1 MAVAALQQQYTELIT
16 RLLEEEILDDQ
27 FTQLQLLQDE
37 SNPEFVTE
45 VITLFF
51 EDSEKLLQDLTT
63 EVETTPVDYKKVDS
77 FVHQL
82 KGSSSRYMANRE
94 ATDLIVV
101 PVSIGAQRV
110 KAVCIEFRTF
120 CDNENADGCK
130 EALGNVKKEFDL
142 VKKELTE
149 MLELEEKILAAGG
162 TLPSVE

>member
-1 MAVAALQQQYTELIT
+1 MAVEALQLQYTELIT

-63 EVETTPVDYKKVDS
+63 EVEATPVDYKKVDS

-82 KGSSSRYMANRE
+82 KGSSS
-94 ATDLIVV
+94 
-101 PVSIGAQRV
+101 SIGAQRV

-130 EALGNVKKEFDL
+130 EALGNVKKEFDI
-142 VKKELTE
+142 VKEELTE

-162 TLPSVE
+162 TLPSME